1 LIPQFK
7 PVANQE
13 NSKIN
18 FPSAQIN
25 RKVEENSNTT
35 SNNFTSKNQPPKNN
49 LIQKPA
55 VNLPQKNE
63 NQLNQQKNNPPPLQQ
78 NNKNQPQIK
87 PQIDRHDRTYTMIKE
102 LY

>member
-1 LIPQFK
+1 M
-7 PVANQE
+7 
-13 NSKIN
+13 
-18 FPSAQIN
+18 N
-25 RKVEENSNTT
+25 RKGEENLNNT
-35 SNNFTSKNQPPKNN
+35 SNNLTEKNQPPRNN

-63 NQLNQQKNNPPPLQQ
+63 NQFNQQKNNATPQQQ

-102 LY
+102 LYEGI